1 MKAKEMNFGAGNLQ
15 KTRSY
20 KGVYR
25 PLLSVAFLV
34 ALMMF
39 GTQPA
44 YAHCDSY
51 DGPVIKDAR
60 QALATNNP
68 KLVVKW
74 INADQEKEVLELFT
88 KTYNLKKGDKEVY
101 NILEKYFLET
111 LVRLHRETEGAPYTG
126 LKDAG
131 TTKPIVQLTDMSIEK
146 ENLSAMTDK
155 LNAFMAQVIKEKY
168 DKVVKLEK
176 TKNENPEKGREF
188 VKAYVDYTHTVEALH
203 DIMEHTGGHK
213 H

>member
-1 MKAKEMNFGAGNLQ
+1 MKAKQMNFGAVNLQ
-15 KTRSY
+15 KTRSH
-20 KGVYR
+20 KSIYR
-25 PLLSVAFLV
+25 ALLSVAFVV

-51 DGPVIKDAR
+51 DGPVIKDAK
-60 QALATNNP
+60 QALSSNNP
-68 KLVVKW
+68 KLVLKW
-74 INADQEKEVLELFT
+74 ISADQEKEVLDLFA

-101 NILEKYFLET
+101 NIVEKHFLET

-131 TTKPIVQLTDMSIEK
+131 TTKPIIKLTDMSIEK

-168 DKVVKLEK
+168 DKVVKLDK
-176 TKNENPEKGREF
+176 TKNESPEKGREF

-203 DIMEHTGGHK
+203 DILEHTGGHK

>member
-1 MKAKEMNFGAGNLQ
+1 MKAKQMNFGAVNLQ

-20 KGVYR
+20 KAIYR
-25 PLLSVAFLV
+25 TLLPVAFLV

-74 INADQEKEVLELFT
+74 ISADQEKEVLGLFT

-101 NILEKYFLET
+101 NIVEKHFLET

-168 DKVVKLEK
+168 DKVVKLDK

-203 DIMEHTGGHK
+203 DILEHTGGHK